1 MAWLQNYSECAQ
13 PRVKLTRLRLRY
25 AARFLVKL
33 FRVKL
38 GCVCK
43 VGGQLTPSLDALAVF
58 YAKGGVFSVF
68 LWLGLQ
74 FAQGFSGNKGFGRAV
89 FFALGCGGFCQ

>member
-1 MAWLQNYSECAQ
+1 MNN
-13 PRVKLTRLRLRY
+13 P
-25 AARFLVKL
+25 
-33 FRVKL
+33 
-38 GCVCK
+38 
-43 VGGQLTPSLDALAVF
+43 LDALAVF
-58 YAKGGVFSVF
+58 YAKGVVFSVF